1 MKKFGLIYKTQFIY
15 SFGFICLIFIFSNCT
30 WRPEK
35 VGNPKLIVCTTTI
48 IGDAVRQLVK
58 DRFEVKTLMGAGVD
72 PHMYEAKPSDV
83 RALGNAR
90 VIVFN
95 GLHLEGKM
103 TDLFERMDDE
113 KDIITFSNGMES
125 NRLIKLN
132 AHSKDP
138 HVWFDPILWL
148 QGIKECATQ
157 LSILFPKDKA
167 FILANYSKIESD
179 LTNLNSNISKSLN
192 DIPKQQRVMITSHDA
207 FHYFGKAFD
216 IEVLA
221 IQGVS
226 TVSEPGLKDVSNLVN
241 LIVKRKIKAI
251 FVESSVSSKSITAVI
266 EGCKSKGH
274 IVKIGGTMYS
284 DALGDKKSGA
294 DTYLGMMKSNVHTLV
309 KALSNKKIVNQL

>member
-1 MKKFGLIYKTQFIY
+1 MKKVGLTYKKSFIY
-15 SFGFICLIFIFSNCT
+15 TFGFICLAFILSNCV
-30 WRPEK
+30 WKPEK
-35 VGNPKLIVCTTTI
+35 VGDEKLIVCTTTI
-48 IGDAVRQLVK
+48 IGDAVKLLVK
-58 DRFEVKTLMGAGVD
+58 DKFEVLTLMGAGVD

-90 VIVFN
+90 VIIYN

-103 TDLFERMDDE
+103 TDLFERMNDE
-113 KDIITFSNGMES
+113 KDIIAFSNGMEVK
-125 NRLIKLN
+125 RLIKLN

-148 QGIKECATQ
+148 QGIKECAIQ
-157 LSILFPKDKA
+157 LSSIFPKEKG
-167 FILANYSKIESD
+167 FILGNYDKIEAD
-179 LTNLNSNISKSLN
+179 LLNLNLTISKSLN
-192 DIPKQQRVMITSHDA
+192 EIPKEQRVMITSHDA
-207 FHYFGKAFD
+207 FHYFGKAFNL
-216 IEVLA
+216 EVLA

-294 DTYLGMMKSNVHTLV
+294 DTYLGMMKRNVKTLV
-309 KALSNKKIVNQL
+309 NALKSR

>member
-1 MKKFGLIYKTQFIY
+1 MKKVGLTYKRSFFY
-15 SFGFICLIFIFSNCT
+15 SFGFICLVFTLSNCV
-30 WRPEK
+30 WKPEK
-35 VGNPKLIVCTTTI
+35 VGDEKLIVCTTTI
-48 IGDAVRQLVK
+48 IGDAVKLLVK
-58 DRFEVKTLMGAGVD
+58 DKFEVLTLMGAGVD

-90 VIVFN
+90 VIIYN

-103 TDLFERMDDE
+103 TDLFERMNDE
-113 KDIITFSNGMES
+113 KDIIAFSNGMEAK
-125 NRLIKLN
+125 RLIKLN

-157 LSILFPKDKA
+157 LTIIFPQEKE
-167 FILANYSKIESD
+167 FILGNYAKIESD
-179 LTNLNSNISKSLN
+179 LLKLNSTITESLN
-192 DIPKQQRVMITSHDA
+192 EIPKEQRVMITSHDA
-207 FHYFGKAFD
+207 FHYFGKAFNL
-216 IEVLA
+216 EVLA

-266 EGCKSKGH
+266 EGCKSKGQ

-294 DTYLGMMKSNVHTLV
+294 DTYLGMMKRNVKTLV
-309 KALSNKKIVNQL
+309 MALSNKKH

>member
-1 MKKFGLIYKTQFIY
+1 MKKRIATYKLQFVYPCSI
-15 SFGFICLIFIFSNCT
+15 ICLFFTLSNCV
-30 WRPEK
+30 WKPEK
-35 VGNPKLIVCTTTI
+35 IGDPKLIVCTTTI

-58 DRFEVKTLMGAGVD
+58 DRYEVKTLMGAGVD

-90 VIVFN
+90 VIVYN

-103 TDLFERMDDE
+103 TELFERMDDE
-113 KDIITFSNGMES
+113 KDVIAFSNGMEAS
-125 NRLIKLN
+125 RLLKLN
-132 AHSKDP
+132 THSTDP

-148 QGIKECATQ
+148 QGVKECATQ
-157 LSILFPKDKA
+157 LSLIFPKDSA
-167 FILANYSKIESD
+167 FILANYLKIETD
-179 LTNLNSNISKSLN
+179 LLNLNAHILKSLHK
-192 DIPKQQRVMITSHDA
+192 IPAQQRVMITSHDA
-207 FHYFGKAFD
+207 FHYFGRAFT

-221 IQGVS
+221 IQGIS

-251 FVESSVSSKSITAVI
+251 FIESSVSSKSITTVV
-266 EGCKSKGH
+266 EGCKARRH

-294 DTYLGMMKSNVHTLV
+294 HTYMGMMNSNIHTLV
-309 KALSNKKIVNQL
+309 NALSNK

>member
-1 MKKFGLIYKTQFIY
+1 MKKSDLTYKRSFFY
-15 SFGFICLIFIFSNCT
+15 SLGFICLAFILSNCV
-30 WRPEK
+30 WKPEK
-35 VGNPKLIVCTTTI
+35 VGNEKLIVCTTTI
-48 IGDAVRQLVK
+48 IGDAVKLLVK
-58 DRFEVKTLMGAGVD
+58 DKFEVLTLMGAGVD

-90 VIVFN
+90 VIIYN

-103 TDLFERMDDE
+103 TDLFERMNDE
-113 KDIITFSNGMES
+113 KDIIAFSNGMEAK
-125 NRLIKLN
+125 RLIKLN

-157 LSILFPKDKA
+157 LSIIFPREKE
-167 FILANYSKIESD
+167 FILGNYAKIESD
-179 LTNLNSNISKSLN
+179 LLNLHSTITESLN
-192 DIPKQQRVMITSHDA
+192 EIPKEQRVMITSHDA
-207 FHYFGKAFD
+207 FHYFGKAFNL
-216 IEVLA
+216 EVLA

-266 EGCKSKGH
+266 EGCKSKGQV
-274 IVKIGGTMYS
+274 VKIGGTMYS

-294 DTYLGMMKSNVHTLV
+294 DTYLGMMERNVKTLV
-309 KALSNKKIVNQL
+309 NALKSR